1 MVSRKRKA
9 TASRPREPYD
19 TTRFISE
26 GAWERYAQNVHSQNF
41 LPERNI
47 ILYISEYDKFRW
59 EFERWNWHKALTR
72 QLDGHIDVALVK
84 EFYANLYDLEDKS
97 PRQVKVRGK
106 LIKFDAES
114 LNAFLETPVI
124 LEPGSTTP
132 LTPDFVIH
140 IQTLRSLPLD
150 YVFQGTVLYL
160 RLREHLGSS

>member
-1 MVSRKRKA
+1 M
-9 TASRPREPYD
+9 
-19 TTRFISE
+19 
-26 GAWERYAQNVHSQNF
+26 
-41 LPERNI
+41 
-47 ILYISEYDKFRW
+47 
-59 EFERWNWHKALTR
+59 
-72 QLDGHIDVALVK
+72 
-84 EFYANLYDLEDKS
+84 
-97 PRQVKVRGK
+97 QVKVRGK